1 MCWSHIHI
9 SIFCILW
16 DNRRDTLEVHK
27 TYILKSLH
35 FKWSHHFCQFPP
47 YFNKRKFIEFE
58 FEETQKFD
66 TLFCISL
73 EPSKRTRRRCL
84 LKLLFKATG
93 ETLKMTILSKKIG
106 QLLKY
111 INKTLDIDQ
120 IREDEVTEE
129 NLFFEGNLK
138 VTYDVIKIIGLFPLN
153 YVN

>member
-1 MCWSHIHI
+1 
-9 SIFCILW
+9 
-16 DNRRDTLEVHK
+16 
-27 TYILKSLH
+27 
-35 FKWSHHFCQFPP
+35 
-47 YFNKRKFIEFE
+47 
-58 FEETQKFD
+58 
-66 TLFCISL
+66 
-73 EPSKRTRRRCL
+73 
-84 LKLLFKATG
+84 
-93 ETLKMTILSKKIG
+93 MTILSKKIG